1 MKKNHL
7 KMTVNRKIHVRISK
21 KHFWYV
27 FGPCV
32 NRWCEKKIDEKK
44 ILIFASLIAI
54 NYLTIWCDNYADK
67 DKKKFQPYFFGTD
80 GNFS

>member
-1 MKKNHL
+1 M
-7 KMTVNRKIHVRISK
+7 M
-21 KHFWYV
+21 W
-27 FGPCV
+27 
-32 NRWCEKKIDEKK
+32 KKIDQKK